1 VAIGS
6 RFLGDSDYE
15 MPFVRKCG
23 SVIFREITSLLIK
36 QRVTD
41 PTSGYWAIGRTALAF
56 CARDMYPSDFP
67 DADVL
72 IMLKKAG
79 YKFVELPVKMR
90 PSLGK
95 KTMHAGLNP
104 VYYVFKMFLS
114 MFVTV
119 FREII

>member
-1 VAIGS
+1 
-6 RFLGDSDYE
+6 
-15 MPFVRKCG
+15 MPFARKCG
-23 SVIFREITSLLIK
+23 SIIFREITSLLIR

-41 PTSGYWAIGRTALAF
+41 PTSGYWAIGRKALAF
-56 CARDMYPSDFP
+56 CARDIYPSDFP

-79 YKFVELPVKMR
+79 YRFVEVPVRMR

-104 VYYVFKMFLS
+104 VYYVFKMLLS

-119 FREII
+119 FREFI